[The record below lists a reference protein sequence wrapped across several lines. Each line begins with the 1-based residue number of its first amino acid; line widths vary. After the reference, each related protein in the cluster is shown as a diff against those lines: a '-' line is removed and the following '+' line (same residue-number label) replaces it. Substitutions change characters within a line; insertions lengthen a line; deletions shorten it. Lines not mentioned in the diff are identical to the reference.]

1 MIHYGATP
9 VIEGGTT
16 KEGEPVF
23 KDYMVDLESMGTESG
38 DAIIAIGVVPMDIAT
53 RQLGDDFYI
62 KISLESCQTAGL
74 NINADT
80 VMWWMQQDQAAR
92 DQFKNNNTFPR
103 IADALR
109 QLSQFIDYQAGHYSV
124 DEINVWGNGSIMDNA
139 LLKAAYKACNAPLPW
154 TYKGDLCY
162 RTLRYLTPSVTA
174 IEPEIAHHALHD
186 AKAQALT
193 LFKRFDALGL

>member
-1 MIHYGATP
+1 MVQP
-9 VIEGGTT
+9 LDLEGSDK
-16 KEGEPVF
+16 KEKFMF
-23 KDYMVDLESMGTESG
+23 KDFMVDLESMGTESG
-38 DAIIAIGVVPMDIAT
+38 DAIIAIGVVPMDIAA
-53 RQLGDDFYI
+53 RQLGDEFYI
-62 KISLESCQTAGL
+62 KVSLESCQTVGL

-92 DQFKNNNTFPR
+92 AQFKNNNAFPR

-109 QLSQFIDYQAGHYSV
+109 QLSQFIDYQAGQYSAA
-124 DEINVWGNGSIMDNA
+124 EINIWGNGSIMDNA

-162 RTLRYLTPSVTA
+162 RTLRYLTPNVTD

-193 LFKRFDALGL
+193 LFKRFDALGI